1 MEGLRQTFDTIILC
15 LKCYQLVKGVRRL
28 ILMVFIGNE
37 FKVLHCANCVGPRYS
52 ALTSIVFSPCFPEQY
67 IPLIA
72 KEYWH
77 HLPLFVCITYI

>member
-1 MEGLRQTFDTIILC
+1 MEGLRQSFDTIILC
-15 LKCYQLVKGVRRL
+15 LKRHQVVKDVRRL